1 MNILITNDDGPGAY
15 GLEVLQGAVQ
25 AVYPEAR
32 IVTLTQ
38 KQGRG
43 GQGLAIT
50 PVDAE
55 ALPIETVE
63 PDVYICDGTPAD
75 LIYAGVGMSRRFLAD
90 GQFDLVLTGVNHGHN
105 VGMDVFH
112 SGTVGMAMLASALFG
127 VRAIAFSQQIEHKE
141 PTPSQATM
149 FQTAAEYLPYFLR
162 EIDRDGVLCRNVNF
176 PLGRPKGHRV
186 CGVSMYSRFRPYLVA
201 QNRREHEDVAQLES
215 GHITL
220 SILRPSA
227 LVDLSLT
234 YPRDVVEGR
243 IAQCSIEP

>member
-112 SGTVGMAMLASALFG
+112 SGTVGMAMLAVSQESSSRRAEWMAHEPRNANNRHGTSVNAAL
-127 VRAIAFSQQIEHKE
+127 
-141 PTPSQATM
+141 
-149 FQTAAEYLPYFLR
+149 TAAPNR
-162 EIDRDGVLCRNVNF
+162 AGPANPMDGMV
-176 PLGRPKGHRV
+176 
-186 CGVSMYSRFRPYLVA
+186 
-201 QNRREHEDVAQLES
+201 
-215 GHITL
+215 
-220 SILRPSA
+220 
-227 LVDLSLT
+227 
-234 YPRDVVEGR
+234 
-243 IAQCSIEP
+243 